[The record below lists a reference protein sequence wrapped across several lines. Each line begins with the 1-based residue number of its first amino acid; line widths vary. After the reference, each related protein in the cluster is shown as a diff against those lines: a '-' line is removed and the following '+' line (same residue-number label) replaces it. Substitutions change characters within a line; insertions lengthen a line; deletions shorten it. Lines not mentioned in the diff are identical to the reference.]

1 MNHYCRLRF
10 LVYSRSPLRLGELRR
25 WNAYEIVRIPR
36 ADSGS
41 TLGRPRIHRN
51 GTNGNPGDLP
61 ICLIKS
67 ICTSM
72 KHGMNHIRTIIL
84 SITISIRDTYV
95 VNHFLAVNISVS
107 RKRSDV
113 SLFRHTSLL
122 FPRAFT
128 VGHILDRLGAASL
141 HSTGIIAKPQGHF
154 FLFSPLP
161 CQVRSC
167 VAWFRTSTCVIM
179 RESTSKYSR
188 AHVVEIHVCQPW
200 MLRVSEPLISS
211 CNIQPVLKQTG
222 TCQFARSE
230 SGSE

>member
-1 MNHYCRLRF
+1 MF
-10 LVYSRSPLRLGELRR
+10 LFS
-25 WNAYEIVRIPR
+25 AIP
-36 ADSGS
+36 
-41 TLGRPRIHRN
+41 
-51 GTNGNPGDLP
+51 
-61 ICLIKS
+61 
-67 ICTSM
+67 
-72 KHGMNHIRTIIL
+72 
-84 SITISIRDTYV
+84 
-95 VNHFLAVNISVS
+95 
-107 RKRSDV
+107 
-113 SLFRHTSLL
+113 TSLL

-230 SGSE
+230 SGSEWVREKGRYREERKRESGIWRVHAVG